1 MSKQLTSQIDIDASP
16 SQVWDVLCDF
26 AAYEDWNPFIVQAD
40 GTAQAGC
47 PLTLRLQ
54 PAEGRAVTVRPTVL
68 DAQVGRR
75 LRWLGRL
82 GIPGVMDA
90 DHVFTIEQ
98 RADGGARLRQDEK
111 FSGVLVPFL
120 ARSLDRGT
128 LPAFR
133 AMNEALKRR
142 AEHAASLQLGRSAR
156 SAPA

>member
-68 DAQVGRR
+68 DHRSAVGSGGSAAWGSPASWTPTTCSPSSSVRTAGPGY
-75 LRWLGRL
+75 GR
-82 GIPGVMDA
+82 
-90 DHVFTIEQ
+90 T
-98 RADGGARLRQDEK
+98 
-111 FSGVLVPFL
+111 
-120 ARSLDRGT
+120 RSS
-128 LPAFR
+128 
-133 AMNEALKRR
+133 
-142 AEHAASLQLGRSAR
+142 AASWSRSSPGHWIAGRCRR
-156 SAPA
+156 SGP

>member
-16 SQVWDVLCDF
+16 TQVWGVLSDF
-26 AAYEDWNPFIVQAD
+26 AGYQEWNPFIVQAD
-40 GTAQAGC
+40 GTALAGC

-54 PAEGRAVTVRPTVL
+54 PTEGRAVTVRPIVL
-68 DAQVGRR
+68 DAQVDRR

-90 DHVFTIEQ
+90 DHVFTIER
-98 RADGGARLRQDEK
+98 RADGGVRLRQDEM

-120 ARSLDRGT
+120 ARSLDRAT
-128 LPAFR
+128 LPAFH

-142 AEHAASLQLGRSAR
+142 AERAASIRLGGPFRSA
-156 SAPA
+156 SS